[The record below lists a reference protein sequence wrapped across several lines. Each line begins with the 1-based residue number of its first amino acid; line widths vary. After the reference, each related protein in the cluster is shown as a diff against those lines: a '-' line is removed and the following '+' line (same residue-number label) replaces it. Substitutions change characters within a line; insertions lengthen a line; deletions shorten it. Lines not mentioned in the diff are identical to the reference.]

1 MSLEPLEQILAH
13 LRSAKNVL
21 LVTRANPSPDDVA
34 AALAFYLL
42 LKKQGKKATIAI
54 DNAALRLAS
63 NCAWLPH
70 YQDIATAIGPDNRL
84 TITFDL
90 RGQPVRGI
98 TYSIKNGQLAI
109 TMITNGERVKLGPPD
124 IAEPTYPFDL
134 IVSLGSPDLE
144 SLGRLYDNH
153 TTFFYEVPLINIDHQ
168 AENEHFGELNL
179 VELTAVATTEVV
191 YNLMEVWDKNL
202 IGADIATCLLT
213 GIISE
218 SNSFQSTNITP
229 RTLAIAS
236 ELITLGG
243 RREQI
248 AAELYGNKPITALQL
263 WGRILAG
270 LHTEPECGLLWSA
283 VKSEDFSATQTTE
296 LDLHNIIHDLLTHA
310 PQAKTIA
317 LFFPR
322 GPFLKAVIHTH
333 HLHFDLRKIFA
344 PLAARGSR
352 NLVECDLTTPMVN
365 EAIAIIKE
373 TLIERAPRENP
384 LPKF

>member
-13 LRSAKNVL
+13 LRAAKNVL
-21 LVTRANPSPDDVA
+21 LVTRANPAPDDAA

-42 LKKQGKKATIAI
+42 LKKQGKKAAVAI
-54 DNAALRLAS
+54 DNAALSLS
-63 NCAWLPH
+63 LNCAWLPH
-70 YQDIATAIGPDNRL
+70 YQDIVGAIGPDNRL
-84 TITFDL
+84 TITFNL
-90 RGQPVRGI
+90 NGQSVRGI
-98 TYSIKNGQLAI
+98 TYSIKNGQLVV
-109 TMITNGERVKLGPPD
+109 TMITNGERIKLGPPH

-134 IVSLGSPDLE
+134 IVALGAPDLE
-144 SLGRLYDNH
+144 SLGRLYDDH

-191 YNLMEVWDKNL
+191 YNLMELWQKDL
-202 IGADIATCLLT
+202 IDADIATCLLT

-218 SNSFQSTNITP
+218 SNSFQSTAITP

-263 WGRILAG
+263 WGRTLAG

-283 VKSEDFSATQTTE
+283 VTSEDFSATQTTE

-317 LFFPR
+317 LLYPR
-322 GPFLKAVIHTH
+322 GPFLKAIIHTH
-333 HLHFDLRKIFA
+333 HLNFDLRKIFA
-344 PLAARGSR
+344 PLFAHGSR
-352 NLVECDLTTPMVN
+352 NLVECDLTTPMAS

-373 TLIERAPRENP
+373 TLIERAPHENP